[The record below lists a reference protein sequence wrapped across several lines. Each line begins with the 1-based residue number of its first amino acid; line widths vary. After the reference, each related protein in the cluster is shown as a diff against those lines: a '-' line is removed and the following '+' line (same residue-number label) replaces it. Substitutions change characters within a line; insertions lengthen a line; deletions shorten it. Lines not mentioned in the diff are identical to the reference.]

1 MTPDVKAK
9 VLAAAAR
16 LAAGAGEIRPG
27 FAARAVEREAARVT
41 RSGPSAPRTIAG
53 A

>member
-16 LAAGAGEIRPG
+16 LAGMGEIRPG
-27 FAARAVEREAARVT
+27 FAARAVEREATRAA
-41 RSGPSAPRTIAG
+41 RSGPSAPRSIAAG
-53 A
+53 

>member
-16 LAAGAGEIRPG
+16 LAAAGELRPG
-27 FAARAVEREAARVT
+27 FAARAVEREAVRLAT
-41 RSGPSAPRTIAG
+41 KPLDPPRPVAG
-53 A
+53 